1 MSRGYKFDANGL
13 LIPIDVIIVWG
24 SPASGKTTY
33 VKEHMQDGDM
43 VVDLDYI
50 KQSISLSN
58 KTECKDNL
66 LDTAVKIRELIY
78 ELIANREIETNNIWV
93 VAGLPTKEERDRLAD
108 RLKATDII
116 FIEATYN
123 QCIARAMGDTD
134 RLDKDKQVKVIDK
147 WFGMYNYE

>member
-1 MSRGYKFDANGL
+1 MSL
-13 LIPIDVIIVWG
+13 LYGVVLQV
-24 SPASGKTTY
+24 GK
-33 VKEHMQDGDM
+33 
-43 VVDLDYI
+43 
-50 KQSISLSN
+50 
-58 KTECKDNL
+58 L